1 MADLQAMFQN
11 LGPTG
16 GALMSGI
23 QMGQQYNANESEQAM
38 RQLQMDKIL
47 QETEQAKLMNP
58 LALQAKQQEVSDAQ
72 LKAKREDHAYMT
84 KLLGDAIPT
93 LEKVKD
99 LPGQRLAA
107 LKQYAESHGR
117 PLSEQDLTQY
127 SQDPTLLDTLKAQH
141 KWAITQDKQYQI
153 EEMKRQSA
161 EKIAA
166 GHDAAARYGV
176 DQRANA
182 AAAKNKGIA
191 TIDEQV
197 KTGKMSA
204 EKAAVAFYGAAQME
218 TDPTEQKRMLDAAA
232 RYEQL
237 AMNLKNAGAQGRVD
251 VGAAANLPTQTIPS
265 ALGGAPAA
273 PAAPQHTFAD
283 VQKMYPNASPD
294 QLRKAYKD
302 KFGVDLK

>member
-127 SQDPTLLDTLKAQH
+127 SQDPALLDTLKAQH
-141 KWAITQDKQYQI
+141 KWAITEDAKYRQAYDVA
-153 EEMKRQSA
+153 EMQRKSA

-166 GHDAAARYGV
+166 GHDASSRYAADTRAQTAKDRAAASASDAAMMTKLAGNYAGQQAYYEKKAREAYLAGDDSQYAYYTQLRDKAKQQELDKASASQNARAGADAARL
-176 DQRANA
+176 
-182 AAAKNKGIA
+182 
-191 TIDEQV
+191 E
-197 KTGKMSA
+197 
-204 EKAAVAFYGAAQME
+204 
-218 TDPTEQKRMLDAAA
+218 
-232 RYEQL
+232 
-237 AMNLKNAGAQGRVD
+237 
-251 VGAAANLPTQTIPS
+251 
-265 ALGGAPAA
+265 ALGGGSGVVKPPKALT
-273 PAAPQHTFAD
+273 PQQMRDA
-283 VQKMYPNASPD
+283 
-294 QLRKAYKD
+294 L
-302 KFGVDLK
+302 